1 MVNRARMDSLGW
13 LTYTYGS
20 VIMYAIREDEQKQGY
35 HIGVWYR
42 MMSLRRLNPLNSEV
56 QLA

>member
-1 MVNRARMDSLGW
+1 MDSLGW

-35 HIGVWYR
+35 HIGEWYR